1 MQQQVPCN
9 VFFTIGGT
17 KQQCQLVDRLMG
29 IEIVYLH
36 FLCEGIDGIHVV
48 DDKKGDEIRYVEDE
62 NRH

>member
-1 MQQQVPCN
+1 
-9 VFFTIGGT
+9 
-17 KQQCQLVDRLMG
+17 MG